1 MEETEGYTH
10 EKTNASDC
18 DRCTRSGVEP
28 EFDRLRRRAPPK
40 GFDADEVGTAAEEI
54 VGLATAGDFDS
65 IVASLRDDLKSSIT
79 VDQLKEGWAPAYEK
93 AGAFEKVTKT
103 VLSGTKDQATG
114 EEYAVAQ
121 VQVKH
126 ANASLVYTLSFD
138 KDMMLVG
145 LYLK

>member
-1 MEETEGYTH
+1 MKKQIKAIVTAMLILALSFSLIGCAG
-10 EKTNASDC
+10 AS
-18 DRCTRSGVEP
+18 
-28 EFDRLRRRAPPK
+28 LPK

-65 IVASLRDDLKSSIT
+65 IVASLRDDLKSTIT

-93 AGAFEKVTKT
+93 AGAFEKITKT
-103 VLSGTKDQATG
+103 SLSGTKDQTTG

-121 VQVKH
+121 VLVKC

-145 LYLK
+145 LFLK